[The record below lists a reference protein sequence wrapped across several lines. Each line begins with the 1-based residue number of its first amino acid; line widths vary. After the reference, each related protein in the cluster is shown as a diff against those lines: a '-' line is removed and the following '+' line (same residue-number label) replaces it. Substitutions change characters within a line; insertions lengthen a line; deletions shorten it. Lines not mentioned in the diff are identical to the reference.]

1 MLLTAGR
8 WRTTLAGSDII
19 YVLLANINT
28 MMYGYGGVMEGA
40 SFLGLLTWLVLFVDL
55 VLLGVWLWKNVSK
68 K

>member
-1 MLLTAGR
+1 
-8 WRTTLAGSDII
+8 
-19 YVLLANINT
+19 
-28 MMYGYGGVMEGA
+28 MMDGYGGVMEGA